1 MLLLLPILIIWL
13 AVVAVT
19 VILCKAAA
27 HGDAQRARAMHTA
40 GAPRRLAPGL
50 IVWDATCGGTRTRR
64 ASRFRHVPRRRHK
77 FAAP

>member
-13 AVVAVT
+13 AIVGVT

-27 HGDAQRARAMHTA
+27 NSDAQRAQAMHAA
-40 GAPRRLAPGL
+40 GVTRRPAPGL

-64 ASRFRHVPRRRHK
+64 AARFRHVPRRRHK
-77 FAAP
+77 FAAS